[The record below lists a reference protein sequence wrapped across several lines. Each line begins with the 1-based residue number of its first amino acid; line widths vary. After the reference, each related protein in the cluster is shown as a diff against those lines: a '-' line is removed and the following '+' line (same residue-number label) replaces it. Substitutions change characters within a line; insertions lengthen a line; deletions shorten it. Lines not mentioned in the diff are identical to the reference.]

1 MPPSRKRARVKSDSS
16 PRMVELQVDESSPL
30 EDEQLIDANE
40 VSIFRIKGEQYVQM
54 SRDYYLQEKRQLTEQ
69 LRTYKHIL
77 NKIRRELAPLE
88 DL

>member
-1 MPPSRKRARVKSDSS
+1 MPPSRKRARVTSDSS
-16 PRMVELQVDESSPL
+16 PRMVELQVDESSPR

-77 NKIRRELAPLE
+77 NKIRRQLAPLE

>member
-1 MPPSRKRARVKSDSS
+1 MPPSRKRARATSDSS
-16 PRMVELQVDESSPL
+16 PHIVELHVDESSPL

-54 SRDYYLQEKRQLTEQ
+54 SRDYYLQEKRQLMEQ
-69 LRTYKHIL
+69 LRSYKHIL
-77 NKIRRELAPLE
+77 SNIRRQLAPLE